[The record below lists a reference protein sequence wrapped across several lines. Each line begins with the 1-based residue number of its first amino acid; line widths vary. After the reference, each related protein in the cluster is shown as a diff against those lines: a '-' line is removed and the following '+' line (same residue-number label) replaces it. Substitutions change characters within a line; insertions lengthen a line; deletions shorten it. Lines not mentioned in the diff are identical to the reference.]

1 MSTLKVVG
9 MIVGTLALVIVL
21 CAAAVWIEKKFPGKE
36 YDERQK
42 AARGRGYRL
51 SFWVGFAYFVGVALV
66 LLQQVDGEK
75 TVEPYLLVFI
85 GLMLQGVVEHTYC
98 LFTHSALPLSQ
109 NRVATVLGYVTC
121 GMLQF
126 LQFHIWKARDGFALV
141 GHGSAAWI
149 WLIAGCCIFYL
160 TVLHIIQAFV
170 ERKE

>member
-109 NRVATVLGYVTC
+109 NRVATVLGYVT
-121 GMLQF
+121 
-126 LQFHIWKARDGFALV
+126 
-141 GHGSAAWI
+141 
-149 WLIAGCCIFYL
+149 
-160 TVLHIIQAFV
+160 
-170 ERKE
+170 